1 MSENVNELQQFQN
14 SVAQRYEHVNHHY
27 HSVMLFESEMELGVS
42 EHDDRYMLIRDIDV
56 DDGMTALNLYANI
69 PNPASQLI
77 SAESAEELKQL
88 KDKRI
93 LEMQDPIWVN
103 ENILPCL

>member
-14 SVAQRYEHVNHHY
+14 SVAQRYEHVNKHY
-27 HSVMLFESEMELGVS
+27 HSVMLFESEMVLGIS
-42 EHDDRYMLIRDIDV
+42 EHDDRYMLIREIDV

-103 ENILPCL
+103 ENILQCL